1 MLEEQGQLHDLP
13 LVNWFN
19 VLFVLSYLFFPL
31 CAQKNVSDTPFYV
44 WDLKI

>member
-19 VLFVLSYLFFPL
+19 VLSYLFFTFVHK
-31 CAQKNVSDTPFYV
+31 KNVSDTPFYV